1 MFSGLRQN
9 ALIYILEKGETPT
22 LKVGQVV
29 SVSNPTPRY
38 SQPTN
43 PYSAFS
49 QNVEQVVDI
58 SVKTDDGT
66 AVDFKQLP
74 ASLAIANQGNVVVA
88 DNKEAM
94 TSEVEAMLR
103 TSRSVVESVDY
114 HKRVIGACDTM
125 LQTLNPQ
132 FAKEREQEQKIGLLE
147 EKVTGMEGTLS
158 DIRSMLSKALN
169 TSAAKT
175 KN

>member
-1 MFSGLRQN
+1 M
-9 ALIYILEKGETPT
+9 IYILEKGDKPT

-38 SQPTN
+38 TQPGN
-43 PYSAFS
+43 PYSAFG
-49 QNVEQVVDI
+49 QNVEQVVDV
-58 SVKTDDGT
+58 SVKVGDS
-66 AVDFKQLP
+66 AMDFKQLP
-74 ASLAIANQGNVVVA
+74 ASLAIANQGSVVVA

-94 TSEVEAMLR
+94 TAEVEAMLR
-103 TSRSVVESVDY
+103 TSRGVVESVDY
-114 HKRVIGACDTM
+114 HKGVIEACDTM

-147 EKVTGMEGTLS
+147 EKVTGMEDTLS
-158 DIRSMLSKALN
+158 DIRSMLTKALN
-169 TSAAKT
+169 TSGAKL

>member
-38 SQPTN
+38 AQPTN

-74 ASLAIANQGNVVVA
+74 ASLAIANQGSVVVA

-103 TSRSVVESVDY
+103 TSRSVVESVQ
-114 HKRVIGACDTM
+114 R
-125 LQTLNPQ
+125 TLN
-132 FAKEREQEQKIGLLE
+132 A
-147 EKVTGMEGTLS
+147 LS
-158 DIRSMLSKALN
+158 AVSAYPRTTSRIRNK
-169 TSAAKT
+169 SATIRRRTMSDKKKRMHDMCNPFRCGVCQSSIIDAWY
-175 KN
+175 